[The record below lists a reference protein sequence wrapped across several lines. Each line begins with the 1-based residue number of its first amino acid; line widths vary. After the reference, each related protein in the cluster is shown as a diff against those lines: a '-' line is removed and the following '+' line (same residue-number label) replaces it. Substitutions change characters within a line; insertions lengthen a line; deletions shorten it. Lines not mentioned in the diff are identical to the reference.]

1 MKKYILIFI
10 SIIVTIW
17 GFNSIKNNSL
27 LKDVFVFND
36 NDIISTTL
44 LKEQSVPD
52 DFEYQI
58 PEDLANNISKVL
70 INSKKQRIS
79 GDKFS
84 NSYSTKGIEIFLDG
98 QKKDTKE
105 DFSLIFKRKIAL
117 IKEENDNIHVA
128 IDINNIENNNMT
140 NLLSRY
146 YIIKSKELSDYID
159 QLYK

>member
-10 SIIVTIW
+10 SIIVAIW